1 MKVKVRMM
9 YKPGGVAEIG
19 RAGTDLRKEMINATK
34 AVHS

>member
-19 RAGTDLRKEMINATK
+19 RAGTDLRKENDVATK
-34 AVHS
+34 IVHS